1 MDITISKMEE
11 IGIEELKKLQLDIL
25 INVRD
30 FLTLSLF

>member
-1 MDITISKMEE
+1 MEE

-30 FLTLSLF
+30 FVMLKVLCII